1 VLFFLFCWLCFLFF
15 LVAAFA
21 FVSWR
26 GVFLFC
32 CDSPAI
38 WVGLFVPSWTVRPT
52 FDLGGAFAENGKGKG
67 ARARGACLK
76 IEIYEEQ
83 RKRGRGGGYM
93 YISEAK
99 KSAAVDFADFWCVLS
114 RSVFGA
120 WAGGPARA
128 PGVL

>member
-1 VLFFLFCWLCFLFF
+1 
-15 LVAAFA
+15 
-21 FVSWR
+21 
-26 GVFLFC
+26 
-32 CDSPAI
+32 
-38 WVGLFVPSWTVRPT
+38 
-52 FDLGGAFAENGKGKG
+52 
-67 ARARGACLK
+67 
-76 IEIYEEQ
+76 
-83 RKRGRGGGYM
+83 M

>member
-1 VLFFLFCWLCFLFF
+1 MVLSFFSVGYVFF
-15 LVAAFA
+15 F
-21 FVSWR
+21 SWSR
-26 GVFLFC
+26 LSLSC
-32 CDSPAI
+32 
-38 WVGLFVPSWTVRPT
+38 
-52 FDLGGAFAENGKGKG
+52 
-67 ARARGACLK
+67 RGAVFFCFVVTRLL
-76 IEIYEEQ
+76 
-83 RKRGRGGGYM
+83 